1 MHGKF
6 NMAKLKHAEPPPPL
20 RRRPAFIKQWRKFR
34 KVTQARLAEA
44 LDMSEGNLSNIENG
58 KQPYIQDHME
68 AIARILRC
76 EVADLLRSP
85 QDLEGIQALW
95 ARAKPDQ
102 RQQILKLVKALLSP

>member
-6 NMAKLKHAEPPPPL
+6 NMAKAKRVEALPPFK
-20 RRRPAFIKQWRKFR
+20 RRPAFIRQWRKFR
-34 KVTQARLAEA
+34 KVTQADLAAA
-44 LDMSEGNLSNIENG
+44 LGMSEGNLSHIENG

-85 QDLEGIQALW
+85 QDQEGIQALW

-102 RQQILKLVKALLSP
+102 RSQILKLIRALLSP